1 MRLQHAL
8 AACAQLPVPV
18 GLSKRAALAMRL
30 SAAVTHLTSLLG
42 CTGGAVQVCHAAADE
57 VLVTGGYD
65 TAVKVWDCRSWNQ
78 EPIQTMRQ
86 CKVNC
91 LTWTGVNMLL

>member
-1 MRLQHAL
+1 MLH
-8 AACAQLPVPV
+8 
-18 GLSKRAALAMRL
+18 
-30 SAAVTHLTSLLG
+30 VT
-42 CTGGAVQVCHAAADE
+42 QVCHAASDE

-86 CKVNC
+86 CKVC
-91 LTWTGVNMLL
+91 WLTAVCTLLCWMLV